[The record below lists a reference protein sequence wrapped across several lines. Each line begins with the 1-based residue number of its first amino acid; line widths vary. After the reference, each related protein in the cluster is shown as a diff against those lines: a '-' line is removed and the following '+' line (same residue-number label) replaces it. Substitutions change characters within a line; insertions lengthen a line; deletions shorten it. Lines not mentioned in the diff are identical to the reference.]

1 MVRVKRAYGEDKE
14 SMVKV
19 KREYREDKESIR
31 SG

>member
-1 MVRVKRAYGEDKE
+1 MVSVKRAYGEDKE

-19 KREYREDKESIR
+19 KREYCENGERIR